1 MRGFRVI
8 TALLALL
15 LSSIFLAGCWD
26 RTEINDLAIV
36 LATGVDYEEGQA
48 QLTAQIFIPRKGG
61 GGSESGGAGEGASG
75 VTMTRTAKGENIAE
89 ALNRLQR
96 KVARHMFWGQCEV
109 IVISEAAGKHG
120 LREFVDFFL
129 RYPQFREH
137 AFVFSS
143 QDSARD
149 ILALLDPL
157 ERSTSESLR
166 EMANMNLGTRVT
178 MLELSQSLQGA
189 SGSAVLTRI
198 VIAPPEP
205 NDGPNATTPSL
216 KGLSL
221 YKHGKYTLTVKEP
234 VSLGV
239 LLMIKELNNIIMP
252 VALEGEDGSFSIL
265 SKQITTMLTPRIVNG
280 EWMMKIGIQAK
291 GEVVLNTTDA
301 NLTDPAKVKALKE
314 AWAKKLKDLAEQA
327 LHMSQKEQKTD
338 FFRFADS
345 FRRHYPQEWK
355 KKKEQWET
363 MYPGLQVEVSVKTA
377 ITGNGRSTGPQGIPE
392 QSSD

>member
-1 MRGFRVI
+1 MRGCGAI
-8 TALLALL
+8 IMLL
-15 LSSIFLAGCWD
+15 LSSILLSGCWD

-36 LATGVDYEEGQA
+36 LATGVDYKDGQA

-61 GGSESGGAGEGASG
+61 GGSESGGVGEGASG
-75 VTMTRTAKGENIAE
+75 VTMTRTAEGENIAE

-109 IVISEAAGKHG
+109 IVISEEAGKQG
-120 LREFVDFFL
+120 LREYVDFFL

-137 AFVFSS
+137 AYIFSS
-143 QDSARD
+143 KDSAKD

-157 ERSTSESLR
+157 ERSSSESLR

-178 MLELSQSLQGA
+178 LLELSQSIQGA
-189 SGSAVLTRI
+189 SGSAILTRI
-198 VIAPPEP
+198 LIAPPEQ

-221 YKHGKYTLTVKEP
+221 YKHGRYSLTVKEP

-239 LLMIKELNNIIMP
+239 LLMINELNNIIMP
-252 VALEGEDGSFSIL
+252 VALEGEKGSFSIL
-265 SKQITTMLTPRIVNG
+265 SKQITTMLTPSIVKG
-280 EWMMKIGIQAK
+280 EWMMKIKVQAK

-301 NLTDPAKVKALKE
+301 NLTDPSKVMALKKAWEKRLKE
-314 AWAKKLKDLAEQA
+314 AAGQA
-327 LHMSQKEQKTD
+327 LRMSQQEQKTD
-338 FFRFADS
+338 FYRFADS
-345 FRRHYPQEWK
+345 FRKHYPQQWK
-355 KKKEQWET
+355 AKKEQWEA
-363 MYPGLQVEVSVKTA
+363 MYPELRVEVSVKTS

-392 QSSD
+392 QSAD

>member
-1 MRGFRVI
+1 MRGCRTLI
-8 TALLALL
+8 MLL
-15 LSSIFLAGCWD
+15 LSSILLTGCWD

-36 LATGVDYEEGQA
+36 LATGVDYQEGQA

-75 VTMTRTAKGENIAE
+75 VTMIRTAEGDNIAE

-109 IVISEAAGKHG
+109 IVISEEAGKQG
-120 LREFVDFFL
+120 LREYIDFLL

-137 AFVFSS
+137 AYVFSS
-143 QDSARD
+143 QESAKD

-178 MLELSQSLQGA
+178 LLELSQSIQGA

-198 VIAPPEP
+198 LIAPPEP
-205 NDGPNATTPSL
+205 KDGPNATTPLL
-216 KGLSL
+216 KGISL
-221 YKHGKYTLTVKEP
+221 YKHGRYALTVKEP

-239 LLMIKELNNIIMP
+239 LLMINELNNIIIP
-252 VALEGEDGSFSIL
+252 VKLDQQKGTFSIQPT
-265 SKQITTMLTPRIVNG
+265 SITTTLTPRIVNR
-280 EWMMKIGIQAK
+280 EWLMKIRIVAK
-291 GEVVLNTTDA
+291 GEVVMNTTDA
-301 NLTDPAKVKALKE
+301 NLTDPVKMIELNQAWEDKLKE
-314 AWAKKLKDLAEQA
+314 LAQQA

-338 FFRFADS
+338 FFRFADT

-355 KKKEQWET
+355 KKKDQWEA
-363 MYPGLQVEVSVKTA
+363 MYPQLQVDVSAKTS

-392 QSSD
+392 QSAD

>member
-1 MRGFRVI
+1 MRGFRAMVM
-8 TALLALL
+8 LL
-15 LSSIFLAGCWD
+15 LSSMLLSGCWD

-36 LATGVDYEEGQA
+36 LATGVDYKDGQA
-48 QLTAQIFIPRKGG
+48 QLTAQIFIPRKGS
-61 GGSESGGAGEGASG
+61 GGSESGGAGESASG
-75 VTMTRTAKGENIAE
+75 VTMTRTAEGVNIAE

-96 KVARHMFWGQCEV
+96 KVARHMFWGHCEV
-109 IVISEAAGKHG
+109 IVISEEAGKKG
-120 LREFVDFFL
+120 LREYVDFFL

-137 AFVFSS
+137 AYIFSS
-143 QDSARD
+143 LDSAKD

-157 ERSTSESLR
+157 ERSSSESLR

-178 MLELSQSLQGA
+178 LLELAQDIQGA

-198 VIAPPEP
+198 LIAPPEP

-221 YKHGKYTLTVKEP
+221 YKHGRYSLTVKEP

-239 LLMIKELNNIIMP
+239 LLMLNELDNIIIP
-252 VALEGEDGSFSIL
+252 VSLEGEGGSFSIL
-265 SKQITTMLTPRIVNG
+265 SKQITTMLKPSIVNG
-280 EWMMKIGIQAK
+280 EWKMKVRIVAS

-301 NLTDPAKVKALKE
+301 NLTDPAKVKALKQ
-314 AWAKKLKDLAEQA
+314 AWLEKLKEFAGQA
-327 LHMSQKEQKTD
+327 LHMSQKEQQTD
-338 FFRFADS
+338 FYRFADS
-345 FRRHYPQEWK
+345 FRKQYPQEWK
-355 KKKEQWET
+355 AKKDQWEA
-363 MYPGLQVEVSVKTA
+363 MYPGLKVEVSVKTS

>member
-1 MRGFRVI
+1 MRRFRII
-8 TALLALL
+8 TALL
-15 LSSIFLAGCWD
+15 LSSVLLAGCWD

-48 QLTAQIFIPRKGG
+48 RLTAQIFIPRKGG

-75 VTMTRTAKGENIAE
+75 VTMIRTAKGENIAE

-109 IVISEAAGKHG
+109 IVISEAAGKQG

-129 RYPQFREH
+129 RYSQFREH
-137 AFVFSS
+137 AYVFSS
-143 QDSARD
+143 QDSAKD

-178 MLELSQSLQGA
+178 LLDLSQSIQGA

-205 NDGPNATTPSL
+205 NDGSNATTPSL

-221 YKHGKYTLTVKEP
+221 YKHGQYTLTVKEP

-252 VALEGEDGSFSIL
+252 VALEGENGSFSIL

-280 EWMMKIGIQAK
+280 EWMMKIRIQAK

-301 NLTDPAKVKALKE
+301 NLTEPAKMKALKQ

-338 FFRFADS
+338 FYRFADT
-345 FRRHYPQEWK
+345 FRKHYPQEWK
-355 KKKEQWET
+355 KKKEQWEA
-363 MYPGLQVEVSVKTA
+363 MYPGLQVEVSVKTG